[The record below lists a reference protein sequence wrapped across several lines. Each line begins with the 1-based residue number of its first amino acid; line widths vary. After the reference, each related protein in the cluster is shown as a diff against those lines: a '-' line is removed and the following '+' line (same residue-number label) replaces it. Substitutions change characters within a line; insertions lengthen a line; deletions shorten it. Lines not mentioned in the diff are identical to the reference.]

1 MAAPAGAADAVD
13 RDVVLS
19 WTNKIP
25 WDTYIGVGRSAS
37 SGEDVFLSAAD
48 VRAIRRF
55 ASDGSG
61 AGSGMSELLATRD
74 EDALRYPQA
83 LLKVLLNITDVRL
96 IQYALTLAEDFLTG
110 DSRSRAPLFH
120 KPGGS
125 PAGGP
130 HMLPFLQLVGT
141 GGSGAVISSLDANA
155 YVLERAAACAA
166 LLLSADC
173 RSPHATSS
181 MLAWVMTHIRNFGAA
196 GARQVKVTEVAV
208 TALRVLL
215 RNDLLRQLFVD
226 EEGIQRLLPMLSAR
240 NTQMLYDAVVCLWT
254 LALHAPTCAAL
265 ERAGAVAGVAR
276 LARGALPLKVL
287 RVSLAMLAAVAKQP
301 DCADSLAE
309 ICESHVPETVDALLV
324 QEPRV
329 TDVELLDDL
338 HFLKDAV
345 RTNRRKLSSFERY
358 ERNLAAR
365 KFEWTVVH
373 TSDFWKENAAAFE
386 ADGFALIARIR
397 DLLKDTDGSVDET
410 TQAVA
415 LFDLGEFAVQHPQ
428 GRTVLEGMG
437 VRPVV
442 MAMLKHEDDEVRQQ
456 ALLATSKML
465 VTRWQFVSAPT
476 AAAAAAAGGAAK
488 AVKA

>member
-1 MAAPAGAADAVD
+1 MP
-13 RDVVLS
+13 
-19 WTNKIP
+19 
-25 WDTYIGVGRSAS
+25 
-37 SGEDVFLSAAD
+37 LSAP
-48 VRAIRRF
+48 
-55 ASDGSG
+55 
-61 AGSGMSELLATRD
+61 LQ
-74 EDALRYPQA
+74 DALRYPQA

-329 TDVELLDDL
+329 TDVEL
-338 HFLKDAV
+338 V
-345 RTNRRKLSSFERY
+345 RAEARKRAARARPARAQPAQTCLFRL
-358 ERNLAAR
+358 LAAR
-365 KFEWTVVH
+365 RP
-373 TSDFWKENAAAFE
+373 
-386 ADGFALIARIR
+386 AL
-397 DLLKDTDGSVDET
+397 
-410 TQAVA
+410 
-415 LFDLGEFAVQHPQ
+415 PQ
-428 GRTVLEGMG
+428 GRRAHQPAQAVVL
-437 VRPVV
+437 
-442 MAMLKHEDDEVRQQ
+442 
-456 ALLATSKML
+456 
-465 VTRWQFVSAPT
+465 
-476 AAAAAAAGGAAK
+476 
-488 AVKA
+488 